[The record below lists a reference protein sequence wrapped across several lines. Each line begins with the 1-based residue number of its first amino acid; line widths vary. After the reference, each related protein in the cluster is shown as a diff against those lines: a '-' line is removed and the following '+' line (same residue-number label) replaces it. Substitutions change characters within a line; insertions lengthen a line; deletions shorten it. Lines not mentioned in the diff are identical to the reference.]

1 MDVLKFEEDVLSKD
15 IIEDSVGDN
24 SDAKKLK
31 DVIQQFYSN
40 YEYSSVPKIPEEY
53 RGADIIG
60 LRTRSTG
67 TTSTPIGSIQPKA
80 QLRKTWDGL
89 TPVEKV
95 ILMYISEHRH
105 LTAAQLKTLIVMPTL
120 IRQSKGGGTNI
131 LKTYFKWVTETRYGT
146 PLNYKETHKTSS
158 VDGLMRKISHLKELD
173 LIAEI
178 TPSYDVKPAES
189 KEYKETP
196 ALFTQHYYLTPIGA
210 RVLVCNTAARVPSA
224 KGRVTRVG
232 YVPTYKNATYM
243 SIVHETES
251 TEVLCSII
259 SCAAYIS
266 NMNNLDNANTYE
278 NDIFGFFDIC
288 RFWHEK
294 DIEEKNILWEGKKI
308 DFKSDGKLTL
318 YSSQLG
324 DFIDYFVEYDSGS
337 STPSKIKHKIEAFT
351 KYILSNKMEFKDRF
365 RKPILLL
372 VTQKPADFIPS
383 MARKNKTKYTSGI
396 ATMYRQNFS
405 EYGESI
411 NDISIV
417 LVADCNAIRQ
427 HGAMGACW
435 HKIDLTT
442 GEADEKSLDLIELSK
457 AVVY

>member
-1 MDVLKFEEDVLSKD
+1 MINEEQNQEISYEELLDDNMVDNVETARVK
-15 IIEDSVGDN
+15 EDM
-24 SDAKKLK
+24 
-31 DVIQQFYSN
+31 QQFYSN
-40 YEYSSVPKIPEEY
+40 YEYSSIPKIPAEH

-67 TTSTPIGSIQPKA
+67 TISTPIGAIQPKPL
-80 QLRKTWDGL
+80 LRKIWDEL
-89 TPVEKV
+89 TPVEKT

-105 LTAAQLKTLIVMPTL
+105 LTASQLKILVVVPTL
-120 IRQSKGGGTNI
+120 IRQSKGGGTNV

-146 PLNYKETHKTSS
+146 PLNYKETHKTASTE
-158 VDGLMRKISHLKELD
+158 GLLRKLAHLKEMELV
-173 LIAEI
+173 AEI
-178 TPSYDVKPAES
+178 TPAYNVKPSES
-189 KEYKETP
+189 QEFKETP
-196 ALFTQHYYLTPIGA
+196 SLFTQHYYLTPLGA
-210 RVLVCNTAARVPSA
+210 RTLVCNTAARVPSA

-232 YVPTYKNATYM
+232 YVPTYKNASYM

-266 NMNNLDNANTYE
+266 NIGSMDGREAGE
-278 NDIFGFFDIC
+278 SDFGFFDIC

-294 DIEEKNILWEGKKI
+294 DVEEKNIIWENKKI

-318 YSSQLG
+318 YSSKLG
-324 DFIDYFVEYDSGS
+324 DFIDYFVEYDSGT

-351 KYILSNKMEFKDRF
+351 KYILSNKVEHGDSF

-383 MARKNKTKYTSGI
+383 MARKNKTKYTTGI
-396 ATMYRQNFS
+396 ASMYKQNFAD
-405 EYGESI
+405 YGKAI
-411 NDISIV
+411 NDISTV

-442 GEADEKSLDLIELSK
+442 GIAGQKGLDLVELSK